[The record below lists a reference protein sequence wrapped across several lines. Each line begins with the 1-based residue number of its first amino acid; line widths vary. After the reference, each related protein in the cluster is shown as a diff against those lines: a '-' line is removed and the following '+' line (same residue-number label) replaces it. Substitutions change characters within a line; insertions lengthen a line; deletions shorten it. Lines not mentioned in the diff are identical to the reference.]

1 MKKMLILPALLLMVS
16 CSGNDEVASG
26 TFDDG
31 EGNEGS
37 YSLSGDDENAEVTI
51 KSGDGEVKFATGNKA
66 TEDLPMGVK
75 LYPGADVQTSI
86 KGMGDGQSGAMLV
99 FKSEDDQE
107 KVLAFYKDQM
117 KSLGIDVRTEIKTG
131 DMKMIG
137 GEQKDGQVFNV
148 TVTKDADGGVV
159 TNLLIGGK

>member
-1 MKKMLILPALLLMVS
+1 MKKMLILPAVLLMVS
-16 CSGNDEVASG
+16 CGGNDEVASG

-51 KSGDGEVKFATGNKA
+51 KSGDGEVKFTTGNKA
-66 TEDLPMGVK
+66 SEDLPMGVK

-86 KGMGDGQSGAMLV
+86 KGMGDGQSGAMVV
-99 FKSEDDQE
+99 FKSDDGQE
-107 KVLAFYKDQM
+107 KVLDFYKDQM
-117 KSLGIDVRTEIKTG
+117 KSIGIDVRTEINTG

-148 TVTKDADGGVV
+148 SVTKDPGGGVV